1 MEHRQTHQSEKKKD
15 VNEIIT
21 SSSFT
26 NIFSNFIQL
35 FVILSN
41 IIRVYPIL

>member
-1 MEHRQTHQSEKKKD
+1 MEHRQTHQSEKKED

-21 SSSFT
+21 LSSFT
-26 NIFSNFIQL
+26 NIFSDFIQL